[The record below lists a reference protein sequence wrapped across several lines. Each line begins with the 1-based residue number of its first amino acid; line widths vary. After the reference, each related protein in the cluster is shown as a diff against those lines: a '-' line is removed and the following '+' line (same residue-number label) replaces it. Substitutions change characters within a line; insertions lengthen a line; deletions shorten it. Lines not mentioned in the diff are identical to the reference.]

1 MKSDFR
7 SKEMGEVLPEG
18 LKEKKNLTECLG
30 NKVIVFQLWP
40 FISGIFQIYIHFNI
54 LIF

>member
-18 LKEKKNLTECLG
+18 LKEKKTSL
-30 NKVIVFQLWP
+30 KLWEIKSES
-40 FISGIFQIYIHFNI
+40 FSFGHSSAAFFKYSYILMF
-54 LIF
+54 

>member
-18 LKEKKNLTECLG
+18 LKEKKNSR
-30 NKVIVFQLWP
+30 KVWVTKSESFSFGHPSVP
-40 FISGIFQIYIHFNI
+40 FSKYTYI